1 MSEAAGITISVLT
14 PGGTISI
21 SFYIKTTPVLPTE
34 FSLNNAWR
42 PCSWQYVFF
51 FHFPALLD
59 NGLIFVTIGKKDTY
73 THMRKYICRHARA

>member
-34 FSLNNAWR
+34 LLLNNA
-42 PCSWQYVFF
+42 
-51 FHFPALLD
+51 
-59 NGLIFVTIGKKDTY
+59 
-73 THMRKYICRHARA
+73 